1 MKNPRTCYIEMHGS
15 HLKRP
20 HSNGIPLH
28 SFNTGIG
35 PLACYSIYSP
45 PMIQVPS
52 STVLWIL
59 IFHGLSQ
66 SISHNTQKISL
77 QDETRL
83 KAFRIFGSITL
94 KRYILISLL
103 VDKTCTLRHGS
114 AKKIFTLP
122 TNTITTLYQSFLTLD
137 TVTFNTI
144 FAPLTIGGR
153 NIPIRIFLPPPHT
166 PVTPLVAPRLSE
178 VEEQSVGTALHQVL
192 PALFPSR
199 RTCLFA
205 RPVCHG
211 VIVPMTAHLGELSDI
226 FCGGDGWLD
235 IVVVMMSWHGAYGR
249 VRR

>member
-1 MKNPRTCYIEMHGS
+1 MLFDLLTAHDPSTLLDGTANP
-15 HLKRP
+15 HLP
-20 HSNGIPLH
+20 WSL
-28 SFNTGIG
+28 
-35 PLACYSIYSP
+35 
-45 PMIQVPS
+45 
-52 STVLWIL
+52 TVHFTEYPKDIL
-59 IFHGLSQ
+59 TRRDSAQG
-66 SISHNTQKISL
+66 L
-77 QDETRL
+77 QDIWLNNVKEVRL
-83 KAFRIFGSITL
+83 
-94 KRYILISLL
+94 YSLL

-144 FAPLTIGGR
+144 FAPLTTGGR

-235 IVVVMMSWHGAYGR
+235 IVVVMMS
-249 VRR
+249 